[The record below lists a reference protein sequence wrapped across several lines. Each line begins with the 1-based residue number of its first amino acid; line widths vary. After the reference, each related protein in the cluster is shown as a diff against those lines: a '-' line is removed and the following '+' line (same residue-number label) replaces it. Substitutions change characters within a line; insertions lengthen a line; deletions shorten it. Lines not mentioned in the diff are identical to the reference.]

1 MTVAHR
7 SDRSW
12 QLFEH
17 GLLVFESSDNPSAP
31 ARILVSRL
39 ELCTAHGCSCREV
52 GLRAISFEV
61 ENRDLARA
69 GLTSEGLHSKFASG
83 EAMNAQVDIDLG
95 LVEPDAH
102 EGRVPLSEEWTRR
115 LESQIDGELLELL
128 HERWLRAKGMTSS
141 PTTDWVPRGTG
152 ELVGWDE
159 AHPDDRQDLYLDG
172 KVVVSADDL
181 YCVKPACTC
190 NEVRVHFVPTTRGA
204 PPVGSVRVRIPSGAV
219 IATDSKPAK
228 APVLDRLWKA
238 FRARH
243 RVGELLERRQQ
254 QMIELARLRVEEQ
267 PVTPPAT
274 SGQRI
279 GRNELCPCGSG
290 KKYKRCCAT

>member
-1 MTVAHR
+1 VTVAPR
-7 SDRSW
+7 ADRSW

-17 GLLVFESSDNPSAP
+17 GLLVFEDAGSPSGP
-31 ARILVSRL
+31 SRILVSRL
-39 ELCTAHGCSCREV
+39 ELCTAPGCSCRDV

-69 GLTSEGLHSKFASG
+69 GLTNEGLHSKFASD

-95 LVEPDAH
+95 LVEPDGH

-115 LESQIDGELLELL
+115 LQSQIDGELLELL
-128 HERWLRAKGMTSS
+128 HQRWLRAKGVTSS
-141 PTTDWVPRGTG
+141 PHTDWVPRGTG

-172 KVVVSADDL
+172 DVVVSADDL

-204 PPVGSVRVRIPSGAV
+204 PPVGSVRVRLPSGAV
-219 IATDSKPAK
+219 IATESKPAK
-228 APVLDRLWKA
+228 AAALDRLWMA

-243 RVGELLERRQQ
+243 RVAELLARRQQ
-254 QMIELARLRVEEQ
+254 KMIELARLRAEEQ
-267 PVTPPAT
+267 PPTQPAT
-274 SGQRI
+274 SSRV
-279 GRNELCPCGSG
+279 GRNEPCPCGSG

>member
-17 GLLVFESSDNPSAP
+17 GLFVFESTGGPSEP
-31 ARILVSRL
+31 TRILVSRL
-39 ELCTAHGCSCREV
+39 ELCTARGCSCRDV
-52 GLRAISFEV
+52 GLKAISFEV

-69 GLTSEGLHSKFASG
+69 GLTNEGLHSKFASG
-83 EAMNAQVDIDLG
+83 DAMNVRVDIDLG
-95 LVEPDAH
+95 LVGPDEH
-102 EGRVPLSEEWTRR
+102 EGRVPLSEEWTKR
-115 LESQIDGELLELL
+115 LQSQIDGELLELL

-141 PTTDWVPRGTG
+141 PNTDWVPRGIG

-172 KVVVSADDL
+172 KTVVSADDL
-181 YCVKPACTC
+181 YCVKPACSC
-190 NEVRVHFVPTTRGA
+190 NEVRVHFVPTKRGA
-204 PPVGSVRVRIPSGAV
+204 PPVGSVRVRLPDGAV
-219 IATDSKPAK
+219 IATESKPAN
-228 APVLDRLWKA
+228 AATLDRLWRA

-243 RVGELLERRQQ
+243 RVAELLERRQQ
-254 QMIELARLRVEEQ
+254 QMIELARLRAEQ
-267 PVTPPAT
+267 QSAPPPAT
-274 SGQRI
+274 SGQRV